1 MPAGEDPAVIPM
13 ELRLVRKDAQSL
25 EIEVTGESETILLPI
40 QQKLLADDKVEIAT
54 LTRHHRLL
62 NEPILFVKVKE
73 GKPQTAVKRA
83 TKALANEVK
92 DLSQLF
98 DAASP

>member
-1 MPAGEDPAVIPM
+1 M
-13 ELRLVRKDAQSL
+13 ELKLLKKDARSI
-25 EIEVTGESETILLPI
+25 EIEVLGEGELNLMPI

-54 LTRHHRLL
+54 LTRKHRQLDNPVL
-62 NEPILFVKVKE
+62 YVRVKE

-92 DLSQLF
+92 DFSQLF
-98 DAASP
+98 DAARH